1 MILPRF
7 EVELHL
13 HDFIKH
19 GERNFGLQKKGNG
32 NILFFNSGSE
42 CFTYYLSYLSQTK
55 KLIVGVPLYACTSI
69 SHSVYSSGNI
79 IKYLDIGINNEGYLF
94 NMEDLKD
101 IDVLIFIHYFGYQ
114 YKKIE
119 EIKLEYPDLII
130 IEDCTHLSMNEYFS
144 NSISNIAVFSF
155 NFHKPVVAGSGGAIL
170 FNQEP
175 NLDGL
180 VSNYKDLKELN
191 IEYEIT
197 KYCKV
202 LLKSYAYYPPI
213 YSLLKNIFEKKREKS
228 EVNLLNLIKVF
239 KIGTINKYLI
249 FNKLQG
255 SGNEYKNNYLKIPR
269 NYRLN
274 VDEEDVKKLSYFP
287 LFCKDAEHRILL
299 NKKIQN
305 KSIDCFILWQNALR
319 NTTHY
324 GLNSFEKFKHSIR
337 CYDEMLFL
345 PVLLLKDRKRL
356 EEILGLLI

>member
-1 MILPRF
+1 
-7 EVELHL
+7 V
-13 HDFIKH
+13 
-19 GERNFGLQKKGNG
+19 
-32 NILFFNSGSE
+32 
-42 CFTYYLSYLSQTK
+42 
-55 KLIVGVPLYACTSI
+55 SI
-69 SHSVYSSGNI
+69 
-79 IKYLDIGINNEGYLF
+79 
-94 NMEDLKD
+94 
-101 IDVLIFIHYFGYQ
+101 
-114 YKKIE
+114 
-119 EIKLEYPDLII
+119 
-130 IEDCTHLSMNEYFS
+130 NEYFS

-155 NFHKPVVAGSGGAIL
+155 NFHKPIVAGSGGAIL

-175 NLDGL
+175 NLEGL
-180 VSNYKDLKELN
+180 ISNYKDLKELN
-191 IEYEIT
+191 IVYEIK
-197 KYCKV
+197 KYGKV

-239 KIGTINKYLI
+239 KVGTINKYLI

-287 LFCKDAEHRILL
+287 LFCKDGEHRILL
-299 NKKIQN
+299 NKKMQN

-345 PVLLLKDRKRL
+345 PVLLLKDKKRL